1 MVVTQSPLISLR
13 GVRKTYATGGVEVQA
28 LKGIDL
34 EVHAG
39 EFLGIL
45 GKSGAG
51 KTTLVNMI
59 AGLDHLSEG
68 QVIVNDVNV
77 QSLNES
83 DLALWRGKNIGV
95 IFQSFQLLPTL
106 NLLDNIMLPM
116 DFCGLYQRRAS
127 YERAM
132 YLLDQVEL
140 KDHALKL
147 PSAISGG
154 QQQRVAIARA
164 LVNDPPIL
172 LADEPTGRLDTTTA
186 ETIFNLFENLIGQGK
201 TIIMVTHDHSLADRT
216 TRALTIADG
225 LIAGQEIH
233 ARVTA

>member
-13 GVRKTYATGGVEVQA
+13 GVKKTYATGGVEVQA

-140 KDHALKL
+140 KTM
-147 PSAISGG
+147 P
-154 QQQRVAIARA
+154 
-164 LVNDPPIL
+164 
-172 LADEPTGRLDTTTA
+172 
-186 ETIFNLFENLIGQGK
+186 
-201 TIIMVTHDHSLADRT
+201 
-216 TRALTIADG
+216 
-225 LIAGQEIH
+225 
-233 ARVTA
+233 

>member
-1 MVVTQSPLISLR
+1 MVATQSPLISLR
-13 GVRKTYATGGVEVQA
+13 GVKKTYATGGVEVQA

-140 KDHALKL
+140 KDPALKL